1 MVLYLPE
8 GTTTVWLA
16 LREQCAL
23 AKTLTLVAMVPP
35 SPPPRPDGPVVISL
49 ATLVPANDPRIQ
61 VYSGAQGD
69 EVLCSQL
76 QTGLYHPHFQ
86 PTRSE
91 RRNAV
96 LITS

>member
-1 MVLYLPE
+1 MAGAAGAVRA
-8 GTTTVWLA
+8 GKDADARGDGAAISTT
-16 LREQCAL
+16 
-23 AKTLTLVAMVPP
+23 
-35 SPPPRPDGPVVISL
+35 RPDGPVVISL

-61 VYSGAQGD
+61 VYSGAQGN